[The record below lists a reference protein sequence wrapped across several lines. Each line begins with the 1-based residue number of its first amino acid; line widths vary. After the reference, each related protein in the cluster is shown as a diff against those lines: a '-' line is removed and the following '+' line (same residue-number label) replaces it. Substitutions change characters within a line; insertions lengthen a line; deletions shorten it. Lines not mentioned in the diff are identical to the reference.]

1 MLSHGP
7 KRLLLKQAALRHGYR
22 VLNQT
27 LIPKLT
33 QSVKHLECVDFGRK
47 ARNIDTVHSFVL
59 SSIAAH
65 WQAGSSKHQRVKT
78 SISGKLPVENIPTKL
93 GSLQIKKRL
102 HPRAILF
109 TAAHGGIS
117 VQNAATALG
126 HDDNHYLLK
135 ACWRADA
142 ILSTF
147 HVFKAI
153 CEVGIIIYIT
163 QTRKRS
169 QMV

>member
-7 KRLLLKQAALRHGYR
+7 KRLLLKQAALRYGHR
-22 VLNQT
+22 VLNQA
-27 LIPKLT
+27 LVPKLT
-33 QSVKHLECVDFGRK
+33 QSAKHLECVDLGRK

-78 SISGKLPVENIPTKL
+78 SISGKLPIENIPTKL

-102 HPRAILF
+102 PSCYFIHSG
-109 TAAHGGIS
+109 TQWIS
-117 VQNAATALG
+117 LQNAATALG

-147 HVFKAI
+147 HVFQAI
-153 CEVGIIIYIT
+153 CEVGIIIYMT